1 MWIFILR
8 VSNLERKKMPFTI
21 YSPFF
26 YFAHPL
32 FWITS
37 YTHSPH
43 LFRPPIYLFQ
53 KNHPTLVYPIKLPSN
68 KSHIFPIYPSNTV
81 PFEFDQTILMLISP
95 LHSHHVISPCLRKRD
110 TVMTMLRPTRFFF
123 HKCFGFVLHTIVW
136 MARDCEGCILAYA
149 LGHFMHCA
157 SRLGF
162 SIKKSEVANWRS
174 GMLD

>member
-1 MWIFILR
+1 MLQLRNKNQNKGWHLMWIFILR
-8 VSNLERKKMPFTI
+8 VSNLEREKMPFTI

-68 KSHIFPIYPSNTV
+68 KSHIFPIYPSNTI

-95 LHSHHVISPCLRKRD
+95 LNSHHVISPCLRKRD

-123 HKCFGFVLHTIVW
+123 TN
-136 MARDCEGCILAYA
+136 A
-149 LGHFMHCA
+149 LDSFYT
-157 SRLGF
+157 L
-162 SIKKSEVANWRS
+162 
-174 GMLD
+174 

>member
-8 VSNLERKKMPFTI
+8 VSNLEREKMPLTI

-68 KSHIFPIYPSNTV
+68 KSHIFPIYPSNTI